1 MRFQRIHEAVNHQ
14 PWFISSAGYSS
25 VRALLENAMAKTGAD
40 IGEDFADFIRQRPDM
55 AFDQM
60 TGTATIYVLGVLG
73 PHLSNIEKSCGNTSY
88 GDIVAEIEQ
97 AKEAGAARINFL
109 FDSPGGACM
118 GCHEAAQAISRLRD
132 ETSIFTVAFTDGLMC
147 SAAYYLAAGCTAIVA
162 TESAMVG
169 NIGVIL
175 PWVDSSGAWEMMGL
189 EFDPIV
195 SEGSDLK
202 STMHGPSLTEDQREF
217 LQDNVNRMGGMFRS
231 HVSANRQVHDEVFRA
246 GWYGGSD
253 AVLLGLADVVGA
265 SPAAI

>member
-1 MRFQRIHEAVNHQ
+1 
-14 PWFISSAGYSS
+14 
-25 VRALLENAMAKTGAD
+25 
-40 IGEDFADFIRQRPDM
+40 
-55 AFDQM
+55 
-60 TGTATIYVLGVLG
+60 
-73 PHLSNIEKSCGNTSY
+73 
-88 GDIVAEIEQ
+88 
-97 AKEAGAARINFL
+97 
-109 FDSPGGACM
+109 M